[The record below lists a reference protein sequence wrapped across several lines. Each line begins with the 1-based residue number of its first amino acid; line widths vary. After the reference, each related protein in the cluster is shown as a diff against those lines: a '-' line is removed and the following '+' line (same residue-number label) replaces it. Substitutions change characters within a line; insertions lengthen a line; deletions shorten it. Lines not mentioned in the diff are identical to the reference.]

1 MGGVEDAGVV
11 GEVSGDI
18 RRVDEAVFE
27 PVQMVGGVRQQATSH
42 PHRVADMHGRVVWTV
57 VDEWRVS
64 QPHCSSEHTPS
75 SELIERRYTSLY
87 STAFQFA
94 TGIDSKKNQGGHT
107 EDVK

>member
-1 MGGVEDAGVV
+1 MAGVDDADVV

-87 STAFQFA
+87 STASQF
-94 TGIDSKKNQGGHT
+94 TVRIDSKKIREGIQKT
-107 EDVK
+107 

>member
-1 MGGVEDAGVV
+1 MGRVDDAGVV

-64 QPHCSSEHTPS
+64 QPHCSSKHTPS

-94 TGIDSKKNQGGHT
+94 IRIDSKKIREGIQKT
-107 EDVK
+107 